1 MAERTSTDLL
11 PGLFAPTRLPWESIM
26 DSVRNGVVCL
36 DDQSRVM
43 YVNIAMEKIFGI
55 RKSAIIGNP
64 IRFSP
69 ELARAF
75 AEAAAARQTGQ
86 PDAAQF
92 RRDFMHESERSE
104 PNPIRVTITEA
115 QHGDLRIQIGVVRD
129 LSNLR
134 RMEEALVQSRKVQ
147 AVGALAGGLAH
158 DFNNILTALLSQ
170 LDLALDT
177 PDLPAPTREH
187 IVHAQTSGRRAAEL
201 ISRLQTFSRQ
211 TQTQTTTVDLA
222 ELIEQVVLILRRSI
236 DRRIQLKT
244 DALKPGEWLVKADAS
259 QVIQVVFNLCLNARD
274 AMPNGGELHLGVK
287 RVKRARPE
295 AVVDAPPEK
304 WIRLTVSDS
313 GHGMSREVRERL
325 FEPYFTTKT
334 LGRGTGLGL
343 SIAQSIL
350 AEQDG
355 WIEAES
361 EEGRGSRLHVFLPE
375 TKTSTEA
382 GSAALHQFTSGE
394 TRALEGRE
402 SILIADDEEMV
413 RLVLKAV
420 LSYRGYKVVEATD
433 GEHALELVR
442 RAAPPFDLVLLDV
455 DMPRLNGWET
465 LKQLRAE
472 QPELRVLMLS
482 GGAVDADAPKARNR
496 GAVGFVGKP
505 FKNDQLVQLVRKTL
519 DATGQPDGPKT

>member
-1 MAERTSTDLL
+1 
-11 PGLFAPTRLPWESIM
+11 
-26 DSVRNGVVCL
+26 
-36 DDQSRVM
+36 
-43 YVNIAMEKIFGI
+43 
-55 RKSAIIGNP
+55 
-64 IRFSP
+64 
-69 ELARAF
+69 
-75 AEAAAARQTGQ
+75 
-86 PDAAQF
+86 
-92 RRDFMHESERSE
+92 
-104 PNPIRVTITEA
+104 
-115 QHGDLRIQIGVVRD
+115 
-129 LSNLR
+129 
-134 RMEEALVQSRKVQ
+134 
-147 AVGALAGGLAH
+147 
-158 DFNNILTALLSQ
+158 
-170 LDLALDT
+170 
-177 PDLPAPTREH
+177 
-187 IVHAQTSGRRAAEL
+187 
-201 ISRLQTFSRQ
+201 
-211 TQTQTTTVDLA
+211 
-222 ELIEQVVLILRRSI
+222 
-236 DRRIQLKT
+236 
-244 DALKPGEWLVKADAS
+244 
-259 QVIQVVFNLCLNARD
+259 
-274 AMPNGGELHLGVK
+274 
-287 RVKRARPE
+287 
-295 AVVDAPPEK
+295 
-304 WIRLTVSDS
+304 
-313 GHGMSREVRERL
+313 
-325 FEPYFTTKT
+325 

>member
-1 MAERTSTDLL
+1 MTERTSTDLL
-11 PGLFAPTRLPWESIM
+11 PGLFAPARLPWEAIM

-36 DDQSRVM
+36 DDQSRVLYM
-43 YVNIAMEKIFGI
+43 NLAMERLFGI
-55 RKSAIIGNP
+55 RRAAVIGNP
-64 IRFSP
+64 IGFAP
-69 ELARAF
+69 ALARAF
-75 AEAAAARQTGQ
+75 AEAALPRPAG
-86 PDAAQF
+86 PPEAAQF
-92 RRDFMHESERSE
+92 CRDFVHQPERSE
-104 PNPIRVTITEA
+104 PAPFRVTITEA
-115 QHGDLRIQIGVVRD
+115 LQGDLRIQIGVVRD
-129 LSNLR
+129 LSDMR

-177 PDLPAPTREH
+177 PELPAPTREH
-187 IVHAQTSGRRAAEL
+187 IGHAQTSGRRAAEL

-211 TQTQTTTVDLA
+211 TETQTTTVDLA

-236 DRRIQLKT
+236 DRRIQLQT
-244 DALKPGEWLVKADAS
+244 DALKPGEWLVKGDAS

-274 AMPNGGELHLGVK
+274 AMPDGGELRLGVK

-295 AVVDAPPEK
+295 AAVDAPPEK

-313 GHGMSREVRERL
+313 GQGMSREVRERL

-375 TKTSTEA
+375 TKTGTEA
-382 GSAALHQFTSGE
+382 GSAALHQFTSAE
-394 TRALEGRE
+394 TRALEGQE

-413 RLVLKAV
+413 RLVIKAV
-420 LSYRGYKVVEATD
+420 LSYRGYKITEATD
-433 GEHALELVR
+433 GENALELAR
-442 RAAPPFDLVLLDV
+442 RATPPFDLVLLDV

-472 QPELRVLMLS
+472 QPAARVILLS
-482 GGAVDADAPKARNR
+482 GGAVDSDAPNARSR
-496 GAVGFVGKP
+496 GAAGFLSKP
-505 FKNDQLVQLVRKTL
+505 FKNEQLIQLVRKTL
-519 DATGQPDGPKT
+519 DAAGQPGGPKT

>member
-1 MAERTSTDLL
+1 
-11 PGLFAPTRLPWESIM
+11 M
-26 DSVRNGVVCL
+26 DSVRNGVICL
-36 DDQSRVM
+36 DDQSRVL
-43 YVNIAMEKIFGI
+43 YVNIAMEKLFGI
-55 RKSAIIGNP
+55 QRSAVIGNP
-64 IRFSP
+64 VSFSP

-75 AEAAAARQTGQ
+75 AEAALARQTGQ

-92 RRDFMHESERSE
+92 RRDFIHESERSE

-129 LSNLR
+129 LSNMR

-177 PDLPAPTREH
+177 PDLPAPAREH

-211 TQTQTTTVDLA
+211 TETQTTTVDLA
-222 ELIEQVVLILRRSI
+222 ELVEQVVLILRRSI
-236 DRRIQLKT
+236 DRRIQLRT
-244 DALKPGEWLVKADAS
+244 DVINPGEWLVKADAS

-274 AMPNGGELHLGVK
+274 AMPHGGDLHIGVK
-287 RVKRARPE
+287 RFRRTRP
-295 AVVDAPPEK
+295 AAGANAPLEK

-313 GHGMSREVRERL
+313 GQGMSREVRERL

-350 AEQDG
+350 AEQEG

-375 TKTSTEA
+375 AKAATGA
-382 GSAALHQFTSGE
+382 GTAALHQFTSAE

-413 RLVLKAV
+413 RLVIKAV
-420 LSYRGYKVVEATD
+420 LAYRGYKTVEATD
-433 GEHALELVR
+433 GENALELAR
-442 RAAPPFDLVLLDV
+442 RAVPPFDLVLLDV

-472 QPELRVLMLS
+472 QPALRVIMLS
-482 GGAVDADAPKARNR
+482 GGAVDSDAPNARSR
-496 GAVGFVGKP
+496 GAAGFLGKP

-519 DATGQPDGPKT
+519 DEAGQTGSAKG